1 MLLKCNGYCVLY
13 FKTNTGEDV
22 DESVSDRIEKRN
34 TMLENMLVLLNS
46 AAALGVGPGP
56 GEFRRSRS
64 PGLARE
70 TSVISPFPGSGKGI
84 RRG

>member
-1 MLLKCNGYCVLY
+1 MSAGRLCCLQ
-13 FKTNTGEDV
+13 TNSAEDV

-34 TMLENMLVLLNS
+34 SMLENMLVLLNS

-56 GEFRRSRS
+56 GELRRARS
-64 PGLARE
+64 PQTARQH
-70 TSVISPFPGSGKGI
+70 SVISPFPGSGKGI